1 MLIPDNSQNIAD
13 TLMGLKQKPIGL
25 DQAGNTD
32 WWSYFKSRKDVNDQS
47 KINDEEQDHEFKKNE
62 ERYNGFLNA
71 LNNNSQINPPVKN
84 ESTAKN
90 ELIDNRQERFCFEPS
105 KYQFSQPIFGQS
117 RAEADLMFR
126 QTMLGLN

>member
-13 TLMGLKQKPIGL
+13 TLIKLKQKPIGV

-32 WWSYFKSRKDVNDQS
+32 WWGYFKSRENVSDQP
-47 KINDEEQDHEFKKNE
+47 KINDKDHEFKKNE

-71 LNNNSQINPPVKN
+71 LNNNSQVNPQAKN